1 MDLHTKQKFLK
12 NYFPDIKQDLFDEI
26 LEKSEVQEIES
37 NVKIVRQDQ
46 YIKWI
51 PIVIEGR
58 VKVFTRYE
66 EKELLLYYILP
77 EESCIMSFA
86 AALQNSQSKVFAL
99 TEEKTKLLLLPA
111 FEMNRWVLQS
121 QNFNLL
127 FFKLFNKRYMDLLD
141 TINHLVYHK
150 MDIRLRDYLVKK
162 AKISGSNTVKI
173 SHRQIADEL
182 GTAREVISRVM
193 KKLEKENIVFQ
204 ENEGIKI
211 LDL

>member
-12 NYFPDIKQDLFDEI
+12 KYFPDIKQDLFNEI
-26 LEKSEVQEIES
+26 LNKSEVQEIES

-99 TEEKTKLLLLPA
+99 SEEKTKLLLLPA
-111 FEMNRWVLQS
+111 LEMNKWVLQS

-127 FFKLFNKRYMDLLD
+127 FFKLFNMRYMDLLD

>member
-1 MDLHTKQKFLK
+1 
-12 NYFPDIKQDLFDEI
+12 
-26 LEKSEVQEIES
+26 
-37 NVKIVRQDQ
+37 
-46 YIKWI
+46 
-51 PIVIEGR
+51 
-58 VKVFTRYE
+58 
-66 EKELLLYYILP
+66 
-77 EESCIMSFA
+77 
-86 AALQNSQSKVFAL
+86 
-99 TEEKTKLLLLPA
+99 
-111 FEMNRWVLQS
+111 
-121 QNFNLL
+121 
-127 FFKLFNKRYMDLLD
+127 MDLLD

>member
-1 MDLHTKQKFLK
+1 MDTKQKFLK
-12 NYFPDIKQDLFDEI
+12 KYFPDIKQDLFNEI
-26 LEKSEVQEIES
+26 INKSEVQEIES
-37 NVKIVRQDQ
+37 NVKIVRQNQ